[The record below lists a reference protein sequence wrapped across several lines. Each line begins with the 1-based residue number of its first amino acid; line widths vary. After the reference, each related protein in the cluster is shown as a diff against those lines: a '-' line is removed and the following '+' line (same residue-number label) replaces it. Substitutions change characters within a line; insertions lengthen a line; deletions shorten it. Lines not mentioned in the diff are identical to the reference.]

1 MYINIATLNKISKT
15 GLSLLSD
22 RYALTDTIEEAKG
35 ILVRSQDMNSMELS
49 ENLEAI
55 ARAGAGVNNIPL
67 DRCAE
72 KGIVVFNPPGA
83 NANAVKE
90 LVLAG
95 LLLSARN
102 IPRALSWASSLTENV
117 SAAVEKGKSQ
127 FAGREISG
135 KTLGVVGL
143 GAIGR
148 KVASSAHAL
157 GMNIAGYDPY
167 FKGDMEGV
175 AIYSDL
181 KDLLPL
187 CDYVTIHVPA
197 SDSTKGMFNDQLF
210 SLMKDSSVLLNFSRD
225 KLVNESDLLKA
236 LEDGRLAGYV
246 TDFPNDSLV
255 GKDKVILLPH
265 LGASTAEAEDNCASM
280 AVEQMMDFFENGN
293 IRNSVNFPAVD
304 MGPIEDKGRI
314 ALFVKAQAVER
325 LLAAEEFSGIKIL
338 RSAGG
343 VKGTYGYVLLET
355 EADRISSTLFYG
367 PDIIRSRGI
376 RHLP

>member
-35 ILVRSQDMNSMELS
+35 ILVRSQDMNSMEFS

-72 KGIVVFNPPGA
+72 KGIVVFNTPGA

-157 GMNIAGYDPY
+157 GMNIAGYDLY
-167 FKGDMEGV
+167 FKGDMEDV

-314 ALFVKAQAVER
+314 ALFVKAQAVEQ

>member
-1 MYINIATLNKISKT
+1 MYINIATLNKISGI

-22 RYALTDTIEEAKG
+22 KYNITDAIDEAGG
-35 ILVRSQDMNSMELS
+35 ILVRSQDMHSMEFS
-49 ENLEAI
+49 DNLEAI

-72 KGIVVFNPPGA
+72 KGIVVFNTPGA

-90 LVLAG
+90 LVLSG
-95 LLLSARN
+95 LFLSARN
-102 IPRALSWASSLTENV
+102 IPKALAWASALTENV
-117 SAAVEKGKSQ
+117 SAAVEKGKAQ
-127 FAGREISG
+127 FAGREIFG

-148 KVASSAHAL
+148 KVAASAHAL

-167 FKGDMEGV
+167 FSGTMENV
-175 AIYSDL
+175 TIYKEL
-181 KDLLPL
+181 KDLLPI

-197 SDSTKGMFNDQLF
+197 TDSTKGMFNSELF
-210 SLMKDSSVLLNFSRD
+210 SLMKDSAVLLNFSRD
-225 KLVNESDLLKA
+225 KLVNDADLLKA
-236 LEDGRLAGYV
+236 LDGGQLAGYV
-246 TDFPNDSLV
+246 TDFPNDTLI
-255 GKDKVILLPH
+255 GKDKIILLPH

-314 ALFVKAQAVER
+314 ALFVKACDVDKF
-325 LLAAEEFSGIKIL
+325 LNAEEFNGIKVI

-343 VKGTYGYVLLET
+343 VRGDFGYVLLEV
-355 EADRISSTLFYG
+355 DDDDISSTMFFG
-367 PDIIRSRGI
+367 SDIIRARVLI
-376 RHLP
+376 KR

>member
-1 MYINIATLNKISKT
+1 M
-15 GLSLLSD
+15 
-22 RYALTDTIEEAKG
+22 
-35 ILVRSQDMNSMELS
+35 
-49 ENLEAI
+49 
-55 ARAGAGVNNIPL
+55 
-67 DRCAE
+67 
-72 KGIVVFNPPGA
+72 
-83 NANAVKE
+83 
-90 LVLAG
+90 
-95 LLLSARN
+95 
-102 IPRALSWASSLTENV
+102 
-117 SAAVEKGKSQ
+117 
-127 FAGREISG
+127 
-135 KTLGVVGL
+135 
-143 GAIGR
+143 
-148 KVASSAHAL
+148 
-157 GMNIAGYDPY
+157 
-167 FKGDMEGV
+167 
-175 AIYSDL
+175 
-181 KDLLPL
+181 
-187 CDYVTIHVPA
+187 
-197 SDSTKGMFNDQLF
+197 
-210 SLMKDSSVLLNFSRD
+210 LLNFSRD